1 MLNVGEK
8 IFISDYGAGYVKDI
22 DDKVSSN
29 TKCKYV
35 NIYLLLDNMNFM
47 IPINKIE
54 NYRVRNI
61 LNKAELEVI
70 LNIIGS
76 NSDFI
81 ERNWNNRY
89 RSNKK
94 KIQSGNTLKMCEVIR
109 DLYYLQKKD
118 MLPPG
123 EIKILERVEGMV
135 ASEIML
141 AFELNMEQA
150 LCKIRSLV

>member
-1 MLNVGEK
+1 MLNIGEE

-22 DDKVSSN
+22 YDEESSN
-29 TKCKYV
+29 IECKYV

-54 NYRVRNI
+54 NYRVRKI
-61 LNKAELEVI
+61 LNKSELEVI

-94 KIQSGNTLKMCEVIR
+94 KIQNGNALEMCEVIR
-109 DLYYLQKKD
+109 DLYYLQKKG

-123 EIKILERVEGMV
+123 EVKILERVEGMV

-141 AFELNMEQA
+141 AFGLNMEQA
-150 LCKIRSLV
+150 LYKIRNLV

>member
-1 MLNVGEK
+1 MLNIGEK

-22 DDKVSSN
+22 YDEESSN
-29 TKCKYV
+29 IECKYV

-54 NYRVRNI
+54 NYRVRGI
-61 LNKAELEVI
+61 LNKVELEDI
-70 LNIIGS
+70 LNTIAS
-76 NSDFI
+76 DSDFI

-94 KIQSGNTLKMCEVIR
+94 KIQSGSALKMCEVIR

-123 EIKILERVEGMV
+123 EVKILERVEGMV